1 MLHELLAV
9 EGDLEGV
16 FKKIIE
22 ETKAT
27 FKNKP
32 AHFLG
37 SHRKLEMFADDDK
50 VEYPEEHK
58 AIDETVNAKLA
69 YTAKPIKRYFD
80 AILQKEA
87 TNQEAKADLV
97 VDGKVLAEGLPATF
111 LLGMESRLKIVRSI
125 YTEIPT
131 LDPGIEWE
139 EDKSKGK
146 DIFKTKF
153 PEEKLKTAQ
162 TVQHKVLYDA
172 TKEHPA
178 QIERWQEVVNTGKFI
193 KQTWSGMISP
203 YEKSMY
209 LERIDKLIRA
219 VKKARQ
225 KANTAEVVKLNIG
238 ETLFNYIH
246 LKGTN

>member
-9 EGDLEGV
+9 EGDLEGT
-16 FKKIIE
+16 FKKIVE
-22 ETKAT
+22 ETKST

-50 VEYPEEHK
+50 TEYPEEHK
-58 AIDETVNAKLA
+58 AIDETVGSKLE

-80 AILQKEA
+80 AVLQKEA
-87 TNQEAKADLV
+87 TNQTAKADLV

-111 LLGMESRLKIVRSI
+111 LLGLESRLKIVRSI
-125 YTEIPT
+125 YNEIPT

-139 EDKSKGK
+139 KDEAKGK
-146 DIFKTKF
+146 GIFKTKY

-162 TVQHKVLYDA
+162 TIQHKVLYEA

-178 QIERWQEVVNTGKFI
+178 QLERWQEALNVGKFI

-203 YEKSMY
+203 YDKSMY

-225 KANTAEVVKLNIG
+225 KANTAEVVKLKIG
-238 ETLFNYIH
+238 DTLFNFI
-246 LKGTN
+246 KG